1 MHLSDSDCVIKN
13 RGIICLCNY
22 KCFNWSP
29 DALVFFGFIS
39 KEQMNRPLLLEVFVS
54 NARCREIE
62 NKLIS
67 GTWTK
72 NTCRFLVVFGS
83 YGFRRNYYFWH
94 RKETDTDH
102 VFLTHQSF
110 QILMTDCKALW
121 VWKIF
126 NFGNI
131 LHCIDYECVIS
142 SLKDSHNSF
151 SDFSL
156 IIPSTYKIIFLSS
169 ICFNLSITVI
179 SLIMQSNT
187 CYIYMY
193 IEYCM
198 YI

>member
-1 MHLSDSDCVIKN
+1 M
-13 RGIICLCNY
+13 CNY

-94 RKETDTDH
+94 RKETDTYH
-102 VFLTHQSF
+102 VFLTHQRF

-131 LHCIDYECVIS
+131 LHCIDYECIMS
-142 SLKDSHNSF
+142 SLKDSHDSF
-151 SDFSL
+151 SDFPL
-156 IIPSTYKIIFLSS
+156 IIPSTYKIIFFIL
-169 ICFNLSITVI
+169 NLFQPFYYGTVI
-179 SLIMQSNT
+179 SLIMHSNT

>member
-1 MHLSDSDCVIKN
+1 MH
-13 RGIICLCNY
+13 
-22 KCFNWSP
+22 
-29 DALVFFGFIS
+29 
-39 KEQMNRPLLLEVFVS
+39 RPLLLEVFVS

-83 YGFRRNYYFWH
+83 YGFWRNYYFWH

-131 LHCIDYECVIS
+131 LHCIDYECIMS

-151 SDFSL
+151 SGFPL
-156 IIPSTYKIIFLSS
+156 MIPSTYEIIFFILNLFQPFYYRNFFDHAVQYLLHLHVHRVLHVPGIFNSVNNCT
-169 ICFNLSITVI
+169 CFLFRILVLFFINLIRNFCDI
-179 SLIMQSNT
+179 NT
-187 CYIYMY
+187 CTGI
-193 IEYCM
+193 
-198 YI
+198 

>member
-1 MHLSDSDCVIKN
+1 
-13 RGIICLCNY
+13 
-22 KCFNWSP
+22 
-29 DALVFFGFIS
+29 
-39 KEQMNRPLLLEVFVS
+39 MNRPLLLEVFVS

-110 QILMTDCKALW
+110 QILMTDWKALW

-131 LHCIDYECVIS
+131 LHCIDYECVMS
-142 SLKDSHNSF
+142 SLKDSHISF
-151 SDFSL
+151 SDFPL
-156 IIPSTYKIIFLSS
+156 IIPITYKIIFVILSLFQPFYY
-169 ICFNLSITVI
+169 CNFFDRAVQYLLHLHVHRVLHVYLTQL
-179 SLIMQSNT
+179 LIVLVF
-187 CYIYMY
+187 YLEYMY
-193 IEYCM
+193 YFL
-198 YI
+198 

>member
-1 MHLSDSDCVIKN
+1 M
-13 RGIICLCNY
+13 CNY

-39 KEQMNRPLLLEVFVS
+39 KEQMNRPLLLEVS

-121 VWKIF
+121 VWKII

-131 LHCIDYECVIS
+131 LHCIDFECVMS

-151 SDFSL
+151 SGFPL
-156 IIPSTYKIIFLSS
+156 MIPSTYEIIFLSS
-169 ICFNLSITVI
+169 ICFSLSITLI

>member
-1 MHLSDSDCVIKN
+1 MVSRCP
-13 RGIICLCNY
+13 
-22 KCFNWSP
+22 CFLWFHKQRTNEQAFAVRSLRKQC
-29 DALVFFGFIS
+29 AL
-39 KEQMNRPLLLEVFVS
+39 L
-54 NARCREIE
+54 EIE

-131 LHCIDYECVIS
+131 LHCIDFECVMS

-151 SDFSL
+151 SGFPL
-156 IIPSTYKIIFLSS
+156 MIPSTYEIIFFIL
-169 ICFNLSITVI
+169 NLFQPFYYRNFFDHAVQYLLHLHVHRVLHVYLTPLTIV
-179 SLIMQSNT
+179 LVF
-187 CYIYMY
+187 YLEYMY
-193 IEYCM
+193 YFL
-198 YI
+198 

>member
-1 MHLSDSDCVIKN
+1 
-13 RGIICLCNY
+13 
-22 KCFNWSP
+22 
-29 DALVFFGFIS
+29 
-39 KEQMNRPLLLEVFVS
+39 MNRPLLLEVFVS

-198 YI
+198 YNLTIVFVFYLEYMYYFL